1 MNFEV
6 WCSVLVI
13 ISIQFGSMVNYAILE
28 TSYAKP
34 HNTKVVD
41 NEVVKFW
48 EILDVWFQVYEKEK
62 Q

>member
-1 MNFEV
+1 
-6 WCSVLVI
+6 
-13 ISIQFGSMVNYAILE
+13 MVNYAILE